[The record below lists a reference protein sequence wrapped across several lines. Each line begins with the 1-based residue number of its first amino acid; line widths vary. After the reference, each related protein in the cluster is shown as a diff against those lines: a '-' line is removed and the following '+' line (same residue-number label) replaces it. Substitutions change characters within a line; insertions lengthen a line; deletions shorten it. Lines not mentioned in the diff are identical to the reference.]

1 MLGFQIKLGFLVIN
15 KRKLSEIRKKIE
27 KGSAVVITVQE
38 LIDRINDGEKVKF
51 EDVDI
56 VTTATKALMSGIMG
70 IFSFRLSPPKTLR
83 KFTEVQINGIPT
95 FPGPCPNE
103 YLGIVDL
110 IIYGT
115 AQSQTIENYCGG
127 SLFREMVEGKS
138 VNISAKSA
146 EGETIEKEMKLED
159 MQFAKLMGTRQAIKN
174 YNAMINCESYQVD
187 TIFSCLPFEPNKS
200 ELTFSGCGAL
210 NPFQNDPEF
219 ESLGVGLP
227 ILVNGNIGHLIGP
240 GTRNYIAK
248 PNMMTMAPMQG
259 MKPEYMG
266 AFKTSY
272 GLEPIC
278 SIAIPIPILNENIFN
293 NIVKSD
299 KEVPLTILSL
309 VGREKVGEI
318 TYGDVWDNNFLM
330 KFNPDACENCEE
342 CKAIDKCPTNAFIV
356 KNGLITAIDR
366 SRCFNC
372 GNCTHL
378 CPEAFNLDLNKINF
392 EGSELPIV
400 LRQSDRYGAIKLAEQ
415 LKSMILKGD
424 FPLRKPISK
433 LQFAEEVK

>member
-1 MLGFQIKLGFLVIN
+1 MAK
-15 KRKLSEIRKKIE
+15 KRELSEIRKKIE
-27 KGSAVVITVQE
+27 NGSVVVLTVQE
-38 LIDRINDGEKVKF
+38 LLDRINEGKKVNF
-51 EDVDI
+51 EDIDI
-56 VTTATKALMSGIMG
+56 ITTATKALMSGIMG

-83 KFTEVQINGIPT
+83 KFTEVDINGIPA

-115 AQSQTIENYCGG
+115 TQSKTIDNYCGG
-127 SLFREMVEGKS
+127 SLFREMVEGKP
-138 VNISAKSA
+138 VTIVAMSA
-146 EGETIEKEMKLED
+146 EGETIEKKMKLED

-174 YNAMINCESYQVD
+174 YNAMINCEIYKVD
-187 TIFSCLPFEPNKS
+187 TIFSCLPFEPDKS
-200 ELTFSGCGAL
+200 EITFSGCGAL

-219 ESLGVGLP
+219 ETFGVGAP
-227 ILVNGNIGHLIGP
+227 ILVNGNIGYLIGP
-240 GTRNYIAK
+240 GTRNYVAK
-248 PNMMTMAPMQG
+248 PNMMTIAPFLG

-278 SIAIPIPILNENIFN
+278 SIAVPIPILNERIFDNI
-293 NIVKSD
+293 IKSD
-299 KEVPLTILSL
+299 NEVALTILSL

-318 TYGDVWDNNFLM
+318 TYGDVWDNNFFM
-330 KFNPDACENCEE
+330 KFNLDACKNCEE

-356 KNGLITAIDR
+356 KNGIITAIDR
-366 SRCFNC
+366 TRCFNC

-378 CPEAFNLDLNKINF
+378 CPEAFKLDLKKIKF

-415 LKSMILKGD
+415 LKSMILKGE

-433 LQFAEEVK
+433 LKFAETVK

>member
-1 MLGFQIKLGFLVIN
+1 MVN

-27 KGSAVVITVQE
+27 NGSAVVVTVQE
-38 LIDRINDGEKVKF
+38 LIDRIREGEIFKF

-83 KFTEVQINGIPT
+83 KFTEVSINGIPA

-115 AQSQTIENYCGG
+115 AQSQTLENYCGG
-127 SLFREMVEGKS
+127 SLFREIVEGKS
-138 VNISAKSA
+138 VEILAKSA

-159 MQFAKLMGTRQAIKN
+159 MQFAKLVGTRQAIKN
-174 YNAMINCESYQVD
+174 YNAMINCETYKVD
-187 TIFSCLPFEPNKS
+187 TIFSCLPFEPDKS
-200 ELTFSGCGAL
+200 EITFSGCGAL

-219 ESLGVGLP
+219 ETFGVGAP
-227 ILVNGNIGHLIGP
+227 ILVNGNIGYLIGP
-240 GTRNYIAK
+240 GTRNYVAK
-248 PNMMTMAPMQG
+248 PNMMTIAPFLG
-259 MKPEYMG
+259 MKSEYMG

-278 SIAIPIPILNENIFN
+278 GIAVPIPILNERIFN
-293 NIVKSD
+293 NILKSD
-299 KEVPLTILSL
+299 RDVPLTILSL

-330 KFNPDACENCEE
+330 KFNLDACKDCLE
-342 CKAIDKCPTNAFIV
+342 CKAIDKCPTDAFII
-356 KNGLITAIDR
+356 KDGIISAIDR

-378 CPEAFNLDLNKINF
+378 CPKAFNLNLKTIKF
-392 EGSELPIV
+392 EGRDIPIV
-400 LRQSDRYGAIKLAEQ
+400 LRESDRYGAITLAEQ
-415 LKSMILKGD
+415 LKSMILKGK
-424 FPLRKPISK
+424 FPLKEPTGE
-433 LQFAEEVK
+433 LDFAESVK